1 VSRKENLLQ
10 YSRIVVVIIGLVFLV
25 LGCGEDEAVTPE
37 FDQPT
42 GVGTLN
48 ISMNDFKFIPD
59 KIRLSTGQKI
69 RIVLSNQSTTHDHGF
84 AVGYGLIKQGGS
96 ASGFQTDL
104 FEGVEVTV
112 IGPAK
117 LVKTAKAVLTR
128 EGDGDVEDGGSS
140 FTVIKGPSSQA
151 TIIEFV
157 VPDTFGEFEFA
168 SFENVGKNYE
178 AGMKGLI
185 NVFPKESS
193 CPRNHYCD

>member
-1 VSRKENLLQ
+1 MH

-37 FDQPT
+37 FDQPK

-48 ISMNDFKFIPD
+48 ISMNDFKFTPD
-59 KIRLSTGQKI
+59 KIRLSTGQEI
-69 RIVLSNQSTTHDHGF
+69 RIVLSNQSATHDHSF
-84 AVGYGLIKQGGS
+84 TVGYGLITQGGS

-140 FTVIKGPSSQA
+140 FTVTKGPSSQA

>member
-1 VSRKENLLQ
+1 LH

-25 LGCGEDEAVTPE
+25 LGCGEDEVVTPE
-37 FDQPT
+37 FDQPK

-48 ISMNDFKFIPD
+48 ISMNDFKFTPD

-69 RIVLSNQSTTHDHGF
+69 RIVLSNQSATHDHSF
-84 AVGYGLIKQGGS
+84 TVGYGLITQGGS

-140 FTVIKGPSSQA
+140 FTVTKGPSSQA

>member
-1 VSRKENLLQ
+1 MH

-25 LGCGEDEAVTPE
+25 LGCGEDEVVTPE
-37 FDQPT
+37 FDQPK

-48 ISMNDFKFIPD
+48 ISMNDFKFTPD

-69 RIVLSNQSTTHDHGF
+69 RIVLSNQSATHDHSF
-84 AVGYGLIKQGGS
+84 TVGYGLITQGGS

-140 FTVIKGPSSQA
+140 FTVTKGPSSQA